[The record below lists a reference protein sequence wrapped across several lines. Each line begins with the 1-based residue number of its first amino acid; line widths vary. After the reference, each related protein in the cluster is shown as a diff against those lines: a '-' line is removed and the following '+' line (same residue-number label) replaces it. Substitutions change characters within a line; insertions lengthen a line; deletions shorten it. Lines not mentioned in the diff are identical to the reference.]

1 MPIHI
6 KKLVPFLRN
15 DLLFAFKLWSDA
27 ECLTRGAAISFY
39 TATALVPISAVM
51 VQIMT
56 FWIGRDVA
64 VQRFALG
71 IAGMIGPAATVGINE
86 IAANAKTDSN
96 SIASAIVGVVL
107 TVFGATTVLAEMRG
121 AFTAIWAKGR
131 VEGAV
136 KQAAAS
142 NFEARKQ
149 NNKIAA
155 LWDFLRSRVLALAAL
170 VSLTFI
176 LLVSTLLNTMTT
188 VVVNAVLR
196 WTGMQDTIAA
206 VVSLHAM
213 AFATSAFV
221 TWVTMWAIFKVLLPV
236 KLTHSQLLQTTLIA
250 TGLFLLGRAAIGLYI
265 SNAPGLDPYGAAA
278 SLIVLMIWLYY
289 AMQTVLFTACLA
301 AVRNTRGPEK
311 L

>member
-1 MPIHI
+1 MRAQT
-6 KKLVPFLRN
+6 KKLVSFLRN
-15 DLLFAFKLWSDA
+15 DLVSAFKLWSDA

-51 VQIMT
+51 IQIMT
-56 FWIGRDVA
+56 FWIGHDVA

-86 IAANAKTDSN
+86 IAAHAKNDSN
-96 SIASAIVGVVL
+96 SLASAVISVVL

-121 AFTAIWAKGR
+121 AFTSIWVKGR
-131 VEGAV
+131 SNAEV
-136 KQAAAS
+136 KLAAQPKPVPIA
-142 NFEARKQ
+142 Q
-149 NNKIAA
+149 NNKLGA

-188 VVVNAVLR
+188 VAVNAILR
-196 WTGMQDTIAA
+196 WTGTQDTIAA
-206 VVSLHAM
+206 VISLHAM

-221 TWVTMWAIFKVLLPV
+221 TWVTMWAIFRVLLPV
-236 KLTHSQLLQTTLIA
+236 KLARRQLLQTTIIA
-250 TGLFLLGRAAIGLYI
+250 TGLFLLGRAAIGFYI
-265 SNAPGLDPYGAAA
+265 SNAPQLDPYGAAA
-278 SLIVLMIWLYY
+278 SLVVLMIWLYY

-301 AVRNTRGPEK
+301 AVHNRT
-311 L
+311 